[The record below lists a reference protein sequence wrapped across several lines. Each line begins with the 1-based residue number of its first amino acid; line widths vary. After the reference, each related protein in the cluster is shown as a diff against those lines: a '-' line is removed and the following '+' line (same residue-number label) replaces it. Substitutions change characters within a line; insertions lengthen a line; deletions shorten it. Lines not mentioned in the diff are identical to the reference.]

1 MDISFFTVPAGHRNR
16 SNLAT
21 SVRRVPGGFT
31 LVELLVVIAIIGI
44 LVALLL
50 PAIQAAREASRR
62 SSCSNKI
69 RQLSIAVQNYES
81 ANKRLPSAC
90 EMPNSVV
97 NPTGNDGISFYIQ
110 ILPYIEASN
119 LADLY
124 DENMQPRKQLARVFS
139 SPEPTLYCPTD
150 TPVQVPWAQ
159 GFTPADPVTKLGMG
173 DTAQDYKGNYG
184 INWGTGYWTQN
195 RLPPAVANASPQ
207 VWDFTTQTMRIGQPG
222 PFEDVEKIGTK
233 EVTKSIKLK
242 QLSDG
247 TSKTLMFMEM
257 IQAPTGGPPA
267 DEIDRRARLWIPAS
281 STFQVST
288 LLLPNSSACGGA
300 ADVDSKTGCGVD
312 VGYCIDRKADGIPCS
327 RKEAAANYTL
337 GSRSRHSGGVN
348 VASCDSS
355 VRFVTSDVDIAVWRA
370 FGSRAGAEVIGDL

>member
-1 MDISFFTVPAGHRNR
+1 MDILSFAVPAGHRALPSRTTTNR
-16 SNLAT
+16 RPAC
-21 SVRRVPGGFT
+21 GFT

-81 ANKRLPSAC
+81 ARKHLPAAC
-90 EMPNSVV
+90 EMPDSVV

-119 LADLY
+119 LKDLY

-139 SPEPTLYCPTD
+139 SPEATMSCPTD
-150 TPVQVPWAQ
+150 TPVQVTYAQ
-159 GFTPADPVTKLGMG
+159 GYTPADPVTKLGTG

-184 INWGTGYWTQN
+184 INWGTGYWLQN
-195 RLPPAVANASPQ
+195 RTTPNSSPS
-207 VWDFTTQTMRIGQPG
+207 VWDFTTQTMRPGQPG
-222 PFEDVEKIGTK
+222 PFEDVETIGTK
-233 EVTKSIKLK
+233 QVTKYIKLK

-257 IQAPTGGPPA
+257 IQAPTGGPP
-267 DEIDRRARLWIPAS
+267 DEEIDRRARLWIPAS
-281 STFQVST
+281 STFQIST
-288 LLLPNSSACGGA
+288 LLVPNSGPCGSGLSI
-300 ADVDSKTGCGVD
+300 DTKTGCGKD
-312 VGYCIDRKADGIPCS
+312 NAFGIDRPAEGLPCVRS
-327 RKEAAANYTL
+327 SSAPGYTL
-337 GSRSRHSGGVN
+337 ASRSRHNGGVN
-348 VASCDSS
+348 VAMCDSS
-355 VRFVTSDVDIAVWRA
+355 VRFVANDVDVQIWRGH
-370 FGSRAGAEVIGDL
+370 GSRAGQEVGGDL